1 MNHSSS
7 PISKVV
13 NMSKQIIVVFGAT
26 GKQGGSVVSSLLSD
40 SAAGK
45 FHVRAITRDV
55 TKASAKAL
63 ALKGAEVIAVC
74 LLWENVRKQADR
86 EI

>member
-1 MNHSSS
+1 MDHSNNPFLKS
-7 PISKVV
+7 V

-63 ALKGAEVIAVC
+63 ALKGAEIVAVC
-74 LLWENVRKQADR
+74 LL
-86 EI
+86 